1 MVNPS
6 SKKVDI
12 ILFDGVF
19 NPFNKFLKNKNYSIF
34 YNRNEKL
41 NLFVLLI
48 CILKLNISKNIILK
62 LILNTQN
69 QNSFNCY

>member
-1 MVNPS
+1 M
-6 SKKVDI
+6 DI

-48 CILKLNISKNIILK
+48 LYLKIKYFKNIILK
-62 LILNTQN
+62 LILNTPN
-69 QNSFNCY
+69 QK

>member
-19 NPFNKFLKNKNYSIF
+19 NPFNKFLKIKNYSIF

-62 LILNTQN
+62 LILNTPN
-69 QNSFNCY
+69 QK